1 MNKKSGFVLR
11 MVAGLYL
18 SYLGIALFSQAMR
31 DKPSDYMMKAVIAV
45 IFLGVGVW
53 STIRNIRALYQLTMG
68 DSGDKHK
75 KDASGET
82 GSKKE
87 FAKPQ
92 HDKTKFRTAP
102 MPVLREDAGKS
113 LAETDLHTADL
124 KEDKETDDSEIK
136 DPGDQETEEI
146 PKDETQKDE
155 TQKNETQKNETA
167 REEDENVIE
176 LDLAQEEETGKSE
189 ELENDYEEK

>member
-1 MNKKSGFVLR
+1 
-11 MVAGLYL
+11 MVYDPEYPGTL
-18 SYLGIALFSQAMR
+18 S
-31 DKPSDYMMKAVIAV
+31 V
-45 IFLGVGVW
+45 
-53 STIRNIRALYQLTMG
+53 TMG

-75 KDASGET
+75 KMRVEKT

-136 DPGDQETEEI
+136 DPGDQETERNT
-146 PKDETQKDE
+146 K
-155 TQKNETQKNETA
+155 
-167 REEDENVIE
+167 R
-176 LDLAQEEETGKSE
+176 
-189 ELENDYEEK
+189 

>member
-53 STIRNIRALYQLTMG
+53 VYRSWYIRALYQLTMG

-113 LAETDLHTADL
+113 LAETDLHTARKSV

-176 LDLAQEEETGKSE
+176 LTLHRKKKPKIRRT
-189 ELENDYEEK
+189 

>member
-1 MNKKSGFVLR
+1 
-11 MVAGLYL
+11 MVYDPEYPG
-18 SYLGIALFSQAMR
+18 
-31 DKPSDYMMKAVIAV
+31 
-45 IFLGVGVW
+45 
-53 STIRNIRALYQLTMG
+53 TYQLTMG

-155 TQKNETQKNETA
+155 TQKNEHKKMK
-167 REEDENVIE
+167 R
-176 LDLAQEEETGKSE
+176 QEKRMRM
-189 ELENDYEEK
+189 

>member
-1 MNKKSGFVLR
+1 

-53 STIRNIRALYQLTMG
+53 YTIRNIRALYQLTMG

-113 LAETDLHTADL
+113 LAETDLHIADL

-167 REEDENVIE
+167 REEDANVIE

>member
-31 DKPSDYMMKAVIAV
+31 DKPSDYMMKVVIAV
-45 IFLGVGVW
+45 IFLGVGIW
-53 STIRNIRALYQLTMG
+53 YTIRNARELYRLTMG
-68 DSGDKHK
+68 DPADKDK
-75 KDASGET
+75 KDE
-82 GSKKE
+82 GSENDGKKE
-87 FAKPQ
+87 FPKPQ

-113 LAETDLHTADL
+113 LAETDLRTADL
-124 KEDKETDDSEIK
+124 KEDKETDDPEIK

-146 PKDETQKDE
+146 SKD
-155 TQKNETQKNETA
+155 ETQKNETA
-167 REEDENVIE
+167 REEDANVIE
-176 LDLAQEEETGKSE
+176 LDLAQEEETEKSE